1 VTFCSIDIRHI
12 HRILGF
18 RRPDLPSRQRT
29 LVAAMVNIAH
39 TQFPPLS
46 YKQPHDHVRRHD
58 RATRELIG
66 LVYKKSDNSMV
77 LQQPAAR
84 VLVVEDEMMLRMRA
98 VDIVED
104 AGFTPVEA
112 VNADDALVI
121 LESRSDIDLLFTDI
135 QMPGSMDGLK
145 LAHAVHERW
154 PSIKIILV
162 SGQVTPNEA
171 DKPVNSR
178 FFGKPLE
185 VKTMIAELQEMI
197 GQGALRIIPA
207 DLSRLLATIPHL
219 ETFSHVAPAGSNVH
233 TSEEFLTAE
242 NDSLRLLL
250 EQAGIDAQVLLAQA
264 GIDAKEREAAD
275 KLQKLILEELHHRIK
290 NTLAT
295 VSAIASQSLQTATS
309 IEDGQHAIEGR
320 LVALGR
326 AHDLLLQ
333 ARWANADLANTIR
346 GAIEPYDSE
355 AGGRFSISGP
365 DIKVTSG
372 AVIALAMTLNEL
384 CTNTTKFG
392 ALSVPVGSIDIAW
405 KIDEGKQRL
414 QLTWT
419 EKGGPS
425 VHAPS
430 RQSFGTR
437 LIGSLG
443 QQLKGEVQLAYE
455 TKGFVFTMDVPMT
468 SLVAPA

>member
-1 VTFCSIDIRHI
+1 MTS
-12 HRILGF
+12 
-18 RRPDLPSRQRT
+18 
-29 LVAAMVNIAH
+29 N
-39 TQFPPLS
+39 
-46 YKQPHDHVRRHD
+46 
-58 RATRELIG
+58 
-66 LVYKKSDNSMV
+66 
-77 LQQPAAR
+77 QPAALGT

-104 AGFTPVEA
+104 AGFNPVEA
-112 VNADDALVI
+112 VNADDALAI
-121 LESRSDIDLLFTDI
+121 LESRSDIELLFTDI

-162 SGQVTPNEA
+162 SGQLKLTDD
-171 DKPVNSR
+171 DKPADSR
-178 FFGKPLE
+178 FFGKPLD
-185 VKTMIAELQEMI
+185 VKQMIAEMQDMI
-197 GQGALRIIPA
+197 GDGSLEIVPDGVALIA
-207 DLSRLLATIPHL
+207 A
-219 ETFSHVAPAGSNVH
+219 APRPESNGS
-233 TSEEFLTAE
+233 TQEFLTAE

-250 EQAGIDAQVLLAQA
+250 EQAGIDAKALLAQA

-295 VSAIASQSLQTATS
+295 VSAIASQSLRTATS
-309 IEDGQHAIEGR
+309 IEHGQQAIEGR

-333 ARWANADLANTIR
+333 ARWANASLAQTIS
-346 GAIEPYDSE
+346 GATEPYVTIGS
-355 AGGRFSISGP
+355 GRISIEGP
-365 DIKVTSG
+365 DIRITSG

-392 ALSVPVGSIDIAW
+392 ALSVPAGRIEIVW
-405 KIDEGKQRL
+405 KIDEAMQRL
-414 QLTWT
+414 QLTWS
-419 EKGGPS
+419 EKNGPAVS
-425 VHAPS
+425 APS

-437 LIGSLG
+437 LIGTLG
-443 QQLKGEVQLAYE
+443 QQLKGQVKLAYE
-455 TKGFVFTMDVPMT
+455 ATGFVYVLDVPMA